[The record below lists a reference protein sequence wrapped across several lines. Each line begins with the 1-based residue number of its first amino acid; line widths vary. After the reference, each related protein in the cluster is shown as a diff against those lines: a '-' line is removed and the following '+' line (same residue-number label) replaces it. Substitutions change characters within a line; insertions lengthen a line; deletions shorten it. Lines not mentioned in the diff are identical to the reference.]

1 MLHYAVYDV
10 AKGLAGVWLY
20 AAIRPRF
27 GAGPRTATIA
37 AVVTWFLVIPV
48 PLLGLLP
55 TGWFGR
61 RFAVLWSIEGLVV
74 MVIAVVVGAWLY
86 REEDASGSAART

>member
-1 MLHYAVYDV
+1 MLYYAVHDL

-37 AVVTWFLVIPV
+37 AIVTWFLAIPV
-48 PLLGLLP
+48 PLLGFLP

-74 MVIAVVVGAWLY
+74 MVIAIVVGAWLY
-86 REEDASGSAART
+86 REDSGSGSATRA